1 MKLSFPLP
9 IPDPSSPYLI
19 LMSHESLLITQDFE
33 MTQKVRMEYYTK
45 DGEELGIPLL
55 DSIQLD
61 PNLTADQ
68 KGRML
73 NQWKPFFREV
83 STRGFF
89 VDMTTLELVASEGGI
104 PPENSMPEKMLWINV
119 LSADVPGEKLSE
131 QIKNMLMQSM
141 SKMIARKRI

>member
-1 MKLSFPLP
+1 MKLTYPLA

-19 LMSHESLLITQDFE
+19 MMSHESLLISHDFE

-45 DGEELGIPLL
+45 DGEELGIPLI

-61 PNLTADQ
+61 PNLTDDQ

-83 STRGFF
+83 STRGYF
-89 VDMTTLELVASEGGI
+89 VDMTTLELINSEGGI
-104 PPENSMPEKMLWINV
+104 APENSMFEKMLWINV
-119 LSADVPGEKLSE
+119 LSDQVPGDKISDK
-131 QIKNMLMQSM
+131 IKAMLIQSM
-141 SKMIARKRI
+141 SKMVNRKRF